1 MGESFMEPSN
11 YTKNQQ
17 NSKNFV
23 GRVYGDQ
30 EQFYKKSRDTVPLRM
45 KML

>member
-1 MGESFMEPSN
+1 MEDSFTEPN
-11 YTKNQQ
+11 NFAKKQQ
-17 NSKNFV
+17 NSKYFV